1 MLNTL
6 ANHGFLPHNGKDIS
20 KEVTAQALFDGLH
33 INKTLGEFLFDFAI
47 TTNPAPNST
56 TFSLNDL
63 GNHNVLEHDAS
74 LRYFVL
80 SHLFIPCDHIIIPS
94 GPLANVVMMI

>member
-6 ANHGFLPHNGKDIS
+6 ANHGFLPHSGKDIS
-20 KEVTAQALFDGLH
+20 KEVGANALFEALNM
-33 INKTLGEFLFDFAI
+33 NKTLSEFLFDFAL
-47 TTNPAPNST
+47 TTNPKPNAT

-74 LRYFVL
+74 LRYV
-80 SHLFIPCDHIIIPS
+80 H
-94 GPLANVVMMI
+94 